1 MKIYFREK
9 TLAKLNQIAASISG
23 HANFTLV
30 IGRRKVGKTTII
42 KQFLR
47 QNSGAYFTISNK
59 SSALQLKDISIYLK
73 TFAMVDSYIPTFE
86 SWRDFFDF
94 LFHLSKSKQINVVID
109 EFQNFELIDPNA
121 YNDLRMAWDMNADN
135 SSLNLMVIT
144 SNADFVK
151 RSFGIDVE
159 SKRIRELE
167 DSEITGTQ
175 ARSIGIKSIAL
186 EGIQSEIVRIDPFKL
201 AEVFQICKMNNSTL
215 SKNQILILYI
225 IFGGLPK
232 YYFLME
238 RYKLWNTDI
247 HTILKELVFGEFAP
261 LAFELKELLVND
273 FSRGNKIY
281 LSILQSIAN
290 GENRMTE
297 IARSVNIPVTNLTKY
312 LYELEKKKR
321 LIFREIPINTL
332 EDSKSKFGR
341 YFIYSNFDNF
351 WFRFI
356 QPDIINFEIGEY
368 DLMLEGIMTK
378 LGDYLNERIIT
389 LVRESFKEYST
400 RSQIIKNIFP
410 HRVSNVGALYNRRE
424 GVELVVES
432 EESKTVLLGNLVKK
446 EDTITA
452 NDLVKAA
459 GYLNKFKVNYTGWGY
474 IFILIVKGHPDEEA
488 QKFARENNIRLVDL
502 NLLIDVVMGE
512 SGAERPAF
520 IEIHS

>member
-9 TLAKLNQIAASISG
+9 TLAKLNQIASLVSG

-59 SSALQLKDISIYLK
+59 SSALQLKDISTYLK
-73 TFAMVDSYIPTFE
+73 SFAMVDSYIPSFE

-94 LFHLSKSKQINVVID
+94 LFHLSRTKPINVVID

-121 YNDLRMAWDMNADN
+121 YNDLRIAWDMNADN

-159 SKRIRELE
+159 SRRMKELE
-167 DSEITGTQ
+167 DSERKGT
-175 ARSIGIKSIAL
+175 STKGVGIKSIAL
-186 EGIQSEIVRIDPFKL
+186 EGIQNEIVRIDPFKL
-201 AEVFQICKMNNSTL
+201 AEVYQICKMNNSTL
-215 SKNQILILYI
+215 TKNQILILYI

-232 YYFLME
+232 YYFLLE
-238 RYKLWNTDI
+238 RYRLWDTDI
-247 HTILKELVFGEFAP
+247 NTILKELVFGEFAP

-312 LYELEKKKR
+312 LFELEKKKR
-321 LIFREIPINTL
+321 LIYREIPINTL

-341 YFIYSNFDNF
+341 YFIFSNFDNF

-368 DLMLEGIMTK
+368 DLMLEGIMSK

-389 LVRESFKEYST
+389 LVREAFREYST
-400 RSQIIKNIFP
+400 KSQIIKNIFP
-410 HRVSNVGALYNRRE
+410 YRMSNVGALYNRKE
-424 GVELVVES
+424 GVELIVES
-432 EESKTVLLGNLVKK
+432 EESQKVLLGNMITK
-446 EDTITA
+446 EGTVSV
-452 NDLVKAA
+452 NDLTKATSL
-459 GYLNKFKVNYTGWGY
+459 LNKFKTNYTGWGY
-474 IFILIVKGHPDEEA
+474 VFILIIKGHPDDEA

-512 SGAERPAF
+512 SGAEPPAF
-520 IEIHS
+520 IEVNS